1 MAKGGQKNHG
11 GMDDQTYDRHYRK
24 HKRVGGHHGP
34 EEIKDPP
41 PAREESYD
49 KSKGEIT
56 PLNQNAEAILGD
68 LQGGNSSFKDIVNS
82 VRARSESRKA
92 QRASSKAEMKAY
104 QQKGWG
110 GRLRSQ
116 VSSNFAAS
124 QEPQSPQALNPA
136 TTGIEETVAVGANAI
151 DNTIPA
157 SGAASVI
164 EGETQAQMDP
174 SGRAPLAPV
183 AQDLAP
189 VAQDLAPTQNYA
201 AAGQIPLQKKGN
213 VFSAK
218 SKDKAISMFGSGI
231 KGSFDRNLKY

>member
-1 MAKGGQKNHG
+1 MKSSLNQEKL
-11 GMDDQTYDRHYRK
+11 
-24 HKRVGGHHGP
+24 
-34 EEIKDPP
+34 EEIKDPAP
-41 PAREESYD
+41 GRKEYYD

-56 PLNQNAEAILGD
+56 PLNQNAGAILGD
-68 LQGGNSSFKDIVNS
+68 LQSGNSSFKDVVNS
-82 VRARSESRKA
+82 IRARSESRKA

-174 SGRAPLAPV
+174 NGSAPLAPV
-183 AQDLAP
+183 VQDPIAESAG
-189 VAQDLAPTQNYA
+189 VIGDRTQEVRTQNYA

-218 SKDKAISMFGSGI
+218 SKDKAKSMFGSGI